1 VDGSVVFM
9 VSAGLVNGA
18 GGIGNVSD
26 AQALDDFKQIALLV
40 LAQL

>member
-1 VDGSVVFM
+1 VN
-9 VSAGLVNGA
+9 AGLVNGA

-26 AQALDDFKQIALLV
+26 AQALDEFRQIALLV